1 MVGSRLHSEKF
12 YYTVMPCKSTPQSD
26 SIPLHTHS
34 VFYMSSFKLS
44 THSSKM
50 PKPVVAIV
58 GRPNV
63 GKSTLFNRLVGRT
76 VAIVS
81 KQSGTTRD
89 RVMLETNWADHP
101 FILVDTGG
109 LEVFPDTYLWRQ
121 VRAQVETAIDD
132 ADIIIMVTDVTEG
145 VTGSDID
152 VADVLRVGGKPVVLA
167 VNKVDTEQKAVGAIE
182 FHELGLGDP
191 HPISGYHNLGLDDMM
206 AEIVTHFPPEPE
218 FPEPDADLRLAIVG
232 RPNVGKSMLLNA
244 LTGESRSIVS
254 DVPGTTRDTIDT
266 LIRYNDLDVLLIDT
280 AGIRRRGKIGTG
292 IEKYSVIR
300 SVRAIDR
307 ADVVVLLMDAME
319 PATMQ
324 DTHIAGYILDA
335 YKGVVF
341 VINKWDLLEGK
352 GITKGEIEALLRDR
366 FRFATY
372 APICFTSAL
381 NAAGLEDLMDTSI
394 DVYNE
399 WTKGIPRYDL
409 RRTMMSAIAEHPPT
423 GIKGRTLKIYSVSQ
437 EEVAP
442 PSFTFFVNRADSIHF
457 SYERFLENRLRRAY
471 DFRGSPLRMRFKGRR
486 GR

>member
-1 MVGSRLHSEKF
+1 MA
-12 YYTVMPCKSTPQSD
+12 
-26 SIPLHTHS
+26 
-34 VFYMSSFKLS
+34 
-44 THSSKM
+44 
-50 PKPVVAIV
+50 KPVVAIV

-89 RVMLETNWADHP
+89 RVMLETDWAEHN

-109 LEVFPDTYLWRQ
+109 LEVFPDTDMWRQ
-121 VRAQVETAIDD
+121 VRGQVETAIDD
-132 ADIIIMVTDVTEG
+132 ADIIIMVVDVTEG

-152 VADVLRVGGKPVVLA
+152 VADLLRVGDKPVVLA
-167 VNKVDTEQKAVGAIE
+167 VNKVDTEQKAAGAFE
-182 FHELGLGDP
+182 FFELGLGYP

-206 AEIVTHFPPEPE
+206 AEVVTHFPPEPE

-244 LTGESRSIVS
+244 LTGENRSIVS
-254 DVPGTTRDTIDT
+254 DIPGTTRDTIDT
-266 LIRYNDLDVLLIDT
+266 LIKHNDLDVLLIDT

-341 VINKWDLLEGK
+341 VVNKWDLLEGK
-352 GITKGEIEALLRDR
+352 GITKGEIEALLKDR

-381 NAAGLEDLMDTSI
+381 NSTGLEELMDTSL

-423 GIKGRTLKIYSVSQ
+423 GIKGRSLKIYSVSQ

-442 PSFTFFVNRADSIHF
+442 PSFTFFVNRSDSIHF

-471 DFRGSPLRMRFKGRR
+471 EFRGSPLRMRFKGRR
-486 GR
+486 G

>member
-1 MVGSRLHSEKF
+1 VA
-12 YYTVMPCKSTPQSD
+12 
-26 SIPLHTHS
+26 
-34 VFYMSSFKLS
+34 
-44 THSSKM
+44 
-50 PKPVVAIV
+50 KPVVAIV

-109 LEVFPDTYLWRQ
+109 LEVFPDTDLWRQ
-121 VRAQVETAIDD
+121 VRAQVEIAIDD
-132 ADIIIMVTDVTEG
+132 ADIIIMVADVMEG

-152 VADVLRVGGKPVVLA
+152 VADLLRVGGKPVVLA
-167 VNKVDTEQKAVGAIE
+167 VNKVDTEPKAAGALE

-244 LTGESRSIVS
+244 LTGENRSIVS

-266 LIRYNDLDVLLIDT
+266 LIKYNDMDVLLIDT

-292 IEKYSVIR
+292 VEKYSVIR

-307 ADVVVLLMDAME
+307 ADVVVMLMDAME

-335 YKGVVF
+335 YKGVVL
-341 VINKWDLLEGK
+341 VVNKWDLLQGK
-352 GITKGEIEALLRDR
+352 GVTKGEIEALLRDK

-381 NAAGLEDLMDTSI
+381 NATGLDELMATSV

-399 WTKGIPRYDL
+399 WTKGIPRSDL

-486 GR
+486 VR

>member
-1 MVGSRLHSEKF
+1 VADGPFTENSGDN
-12 YYTVMPCKSTPQSD
+12 VA
-26 SIPLHTHS
+26 
-34 VFYMSSFKLS
+34 
-44 THSSKM
+44 
-50 PKPVVAIV
+50 KPVVAIV

-109 LEVFPDTYLWRQ
+109 LEVFPDTDLWRQ
-121 VRAQVETAIDD
+121 VRAQVEIAIDD
-132 ADIIIMVTDVTEG
+132 ADIIIMVADVMEG

-152 VADVLRVGGKPVVLA
+152 VADLLRVGGKPVVLA
-167 VNKVDTEQKAVGAIE
+167 VNKVDTEPKAAGALE

-244 LTGESRSIVS
+244 LTGENRSIVS

-266 LIRYNDLDVLLIDT
+266 LIKYNDMDVLLIDT

-292 IEKYSVIR
+292 VEKYSVIR

-307 ADVVVLLMDAME
+307 ADVVVMLMDAME

-335 YKGVVF
+335 YKGVVL
-341 VINKWDLLEGK
+341 VVNKWDLLQGK
-352 GITKGEIEALLRDR
+352 GVTKGEIEALLRDK

-381 NAAGLEDLMDTSI
+381 NATGLDELMATSV

-399 WTKGIPRYDL
+399 WTKGIPRSDL

-486 GR
+486 VR

>member
-1 MVGSRLHSEKF
+1 
-12 YYTVMPCKSTPQSD
+12 
-26 SIPLHTHS
+26 
-34 VFYMSSFKLS
+34 MSSFKLA

-109 LEVFPDTYLWRQ
+109 LEVFPDTDLWRQ

-206 AEIVTHFPPEPE
+206 AEVVTHFPPEPE

-244 LTGESRSIVS
+244 LTGESRSIVN

>member
-1 MVGSRLHSEKF
+1 VA
-12 YYTVMPCKSTPQSD
+12 
-26 SIPLHTHS
+26 
-34 VFYMSSFKLS
+34 
-44 THSSKM
+44 
-50 PKPVVAIV
+50 KPVVAIV

-109 LEVFPDTYLWRQ
+109 LEVFPDTDMWRQ

-132 ADIIIMVTDVTEG
+132 ADIIIMVADVTQG

-152 VADVLRVGGKPVVLA
+152 VAEILRVGGKPVVLA
-167 VNKVDTEQKAVGAIE
+167 VNKVDTEQKAAGAVE
-182 FHELGLGDP
+182 FYELGLGYP

-206 AEIVTHFPPEPE
+206 AEVVQHFPPEPE
-218 FPEPDADLRLAIVG
+218 FPEPDADVRLAIVG

-244 LTGESRSIVS
+244 LTGENRSIVS

-266 LIRYNDLDVLLIDT
+266 LIKYNDMDVLLIDT

-292 IEKYSVIR
+292 VEKYSVIR

-307 ADVVVLLMDAME
+307 ADVVVMLMDAME

-335 YKGVVF
+335 YKGVVL
-341 VINKWDLLEGK
+341 VVNKWDLLQGK
-352 GITKGEIEALLRDR
+352 GVTKGEIEALLRDK

-381 NAAGLEDLMDTSI
+381 NATGLDELMATSV

-399 WTKGIPRYDL
+399 WTKGIPRSDL

-486 GR
+486 VR

>member
-1 MVGSRLHSEKF
+1 MGDGPF
-12 YYTVMPCKSTPQSD
+12 TGD
-26 SIPLHTHS
+26 SGDN
-34 VFYMSSFKLS
+34 VA
-44 THSSKM
+44 
-50 PKPVVAIV
+50 KPVVAIV

-89 RVMLETNWADHP
+89 RVMLETDWAEHN

-109 LEVFPDTYLWRQ
+109 LEVFPDTDMWRQ
-121 VRAQVETAIDD
+121 VRGQVETAIDD
-132 ADIIIMVTDVTEG
+132 ADIIIMVVDVTEG

-152 VADVLRVGGKPVVLA
+152 VADLLRVGSKPVVLA
-167 VNKVDTEQKAVGAIE
+167 VNKVDTDQKAGGAFE
-182 FHELGLGDP
+182 FFELGLGYP

-206 AEIVTHFPPEPE
+206 AEVVTHFPDEAE
-218 FPEPDADLRLAIVG
+218 FPEPEADLRLAIVG
-232 RPNVGKSMLLNA
+232 RPNVGKSMMLNA
-244 LTGESRSIVS
+244 LTGENRSIVS
-254 DVPGTTRDTIDT
+254 DIPGTTRDTIDT
-266 LIRYNDLDVLLIDT
+266 LIRHNDLDVLLIDT

-307 ADVVVLLMDAME
+307 ADVVVMLMDAME

-335 YKGVVF
+335 YKGIVF
-341 VINKWDLLEGK
+341 VVNKWDLLEDK
-352 GITKGEIEALLRDR
+352 GITKGEIEALLKDR

-381 NAAGLEDLMDTSI
+381 NGTGLEDLMDTSL

-423 GIKGRTLKIYSVSQ
+423 GIKGRSLKIYSVSQ

-471 DFRGSPLRMRFKGRR
+471 DFRGSPLKMRFKGRR

>member
-1 MVGSRLHSEKF
+1 MENIGV
-12 YYTVMPCKSTPQSD
+12 
-26 SIPLHTHS
+26 PLTKNS
-34 VFYMSSFKLS
+34 GENLA
-44 THSSKM
+44 
-50 PKPVVAIV
+50 KPVVAIV

-89 RVMLETNWADHP
+89 RVMLETDWAEHN

-109 LEVFPDTYLWRQ
+109 LEVFPDTDMWRQ
-121 VRAQVETAIDD
+121 VRGQVETAIDD
-132 ADIIIMVTDVTEG
+132 ADIIIMVVDVTEG

-152 VADVLRVGGKPVVLA
+152 VADLLRVGGKPVVLA
-167 VNKVDTEQKAVGAIE
+167 VNKVDTEKKAEGAFE
-182 FHELGLGDP
+182 FYELGLGYP
-191 HPISGYHNLGLDDMM
+191 HPISGYHNIGLDDMM
-206 AEIVTHFPPEPE
+206 AEVVTHFPDEAE
-218 FPEPDADLRLAIVG
+218 FPEPEADLRLAIVG
-232 RPNVGKSMLLNA
+232 RPNVGKSMMLNA
-244 LTGESRSIVS
+244 LTGENRSIVS
-254 DVPGTTRDTIDT
+254 DIPGTTRDTIDT
-266 LIRYNDLDVLLIDT
+266 LIQYNDMDVLLIDT

-307 ADVVVLLMDAME
+307 ADVVVMLMDAME

-335 YKGVVF
+335 YKGIVF
-341 VINKWDLLEGK
+341 VVNKWDLLEGK
-352 GITKGEIEALLRDR
+352 GITKGEIEALLKDR

-381 NAAGLEDLMDTSI
+381 NGTGLEELMDTSL

-471 DFRGSPLRMRFKGRR
+471 EFKGSPLKMRFKGRR
-486 GR
+486 RR

>member
-1 MVGSRLHSEKF
+1 VA
-12 YYTVMPCKSTPQSD
+12 
-26 SIPLHTHS
+26 
-34 VFYMSSFKLS
+34 
-44 THSSKM
+44 
-50 PKPVVAIV
+50 KPVVAIV

-109 LEVFPDTYLWRQ
+109 LEVFPDTDMWRQ

-132 ADIIIMVTDVTEG
+132 ADIIIMVADVTQG

-152 VADVLRVGGKPVVLA
+152 VAEILRVGGKPVVLA
-167 VNKVDTEQKAVGAIE
+167 VNKVDTEQKAAGAVE
-182 FHELGLGDP
+182 FYELGLGYP

-206 AEIVTHFPPEPE
+206 AEVVQHFPPEPE
-218 FPEPDADLRLAIVG
+218 FPEPDADVRLAIVG

-244 LTGESRSIVS
+244 LTGENRSIVS

-266 LIRYNDLDVLLIDT
+266 LIKYNDMDVLLIDT

-292 IEKYSVIR
+292 VEKYSVIR

-307 ADVVVLLMDAME
+307 ADVVVMLMDAME

-324 DTHIAGYILDA
+324 DAHIAGYILDA

-341 VINKWDLLEGK
+341 GVNKWDLLQGK
-352 GITKGEIEALLRDR
+352 GVTKGEIEALLRDK

-372 APICFTSAL
+372 APVCFMSAL
-381 NAAGLEDLMDTSI
+381 NSTGLDELMNTSI

-486 GR
+486 VR

>member
-1 MVGSRLHSEKF
+1 VS
-12 YYTVMPCKSTPQSD
+12 
-26 SIPLHTHS
+26 
-34 VFYMSSFKLS
+34 
-44 THSSKM
+44 
-50 PKPVVAIV
+50 KPVVAIV

-109 LEVFPDTYLWRQ
+109 LEVFPDTDLWRQ
-121 VRAQVETAIDD
+121 VRAQVEIAIDD
-132 ADIIIMVTDVTEG
+132 ADIIIMVADVMEG

-152 VADVLRVGGKPVVLA
+152 VADLLRVGGKPVVLA
-167 VNKVDTEQKAVGAIE
+167 VNKVDTEPKAAGALE

-244 LTGESRSIVS
+244 LTGENRSIVS

-266 LIRYNDLDVLLIDT
+266 LIKYNDMDVLLIDT

-341 VINKWDLLEGK
+341 VINKWDLLKGK
-352 GITKGEIEALLRDR
+352 GVTKGEIEALLKDR
-366 FRFATY
+366 FKFATY
-372 APICFTSAL
+372 APVCFTSAL
-381 NAAGLEDLMDTSI
+381 NSTGLEELLATSV

-399 WTKGIPRYDL
+399 WTKGIPRNDL
-409 RRTMMSAIAEHPPT
+409 RRTLMSAIAEHPPT

-471 DFRGSPLRMRFKGRR
+471 EFRGSPLKMRFKGRR
-486 GR
+486 R

>member
-1 MVGSRLHSEKF
+1 MENIGA
-12 YYTVMPCKSTPQSD
+12 
-26 SIPLHTHS
+26 PLTENS
-34 VFYMSSFKLS
+34 GENLA
-44 THSSKM
+44 
-50 PKPVVAIV
+50 KPVVAIV

-89 RVMLETNWADHP
+89 RVMLETDWAEHN

-109 LEVFPDTYLWRQ
+109 LEVFPDTDMWRQ
-121 VRAQVETAIDD
+121 VRGQVETAIDD
-132 ADIIIMVTDVTEG
+132 ADIIIMVVDVTEG

-152 VADVLRVGGKPVVLA
+152 VADLLRVGGKPVVLA
-167 VNKVDTEQKAVGAIE
+167 VNKVDTEKKAEGAFE
-182 FHELGLGDP
+182 FYELGLGYP
-191 HPISGYHNLGLDDMM
+191 HPISGYHNIGLDDMM
-206 AEIVTHFPPEPE
+206 AEVVTHFPPEPE
-218 FPEPDADLRLAIVG
+218 FPEPEADLRLAIVG

-244 LTGESRSIVS
+244 LTGENRSIVS
-254 DVPGTTRDTIDT
+254 DIPGTTRDTIDT
-266 LIRYNDLDVLLIDT
+266 LIQYNDMDVLLIDT

-341 VINKWDLLEGK
+341 VVNKWDLLEGK
-352 GITKGEIEALLRDR
+352 GITKGEIEALLKDR
-366 FRFATY
+366 FRFAAY

-381 NAAGLEDLMDTSI
+381 NGTGLEELMNTSL

-471 DFRGSPLRMRFKGRR
+471 EFKGSPLKMRFKGRR
-486 GR
+486 RR

>member
-1 MVGSRLHSEKF
+1 MA
-12 YYTVMPCKSTPQSD
+12 
-26 SIPLHTHS
+26 
-34 VFYMSSFKLS
+34 
-44 THSSKM
+44 
-50 PKPVVAIV
+50 KPVVAIV

-109 LEVFPDTYLWRQ
+109 LEVFPDTDMWRQ

-132 ADIIIMVTDVTEG
+132 ADIIIMVADVTQG

-152 VADVLRVGGKPVVLA
+152 VAEILRVGGKPVVLA
-167 VNKVDTEQKAVGAIE
+167 VNKVDTEQKAAGAVE
-182 FHELGLGDP
+182 FYELGLGYP

-206 AEIVTHFPPEPE
+206 AEIVQHFPPEPE

-244 LTGESRSIVS
+244 LTGENRSIVS

-266 LIRYNDLDVLLIDT
+266 LIKYNDMDVLLIDT

-292 IEKYSVIR
+292 VEKYSVIR

-307 ADVVVLLMDAME
+307 ADVVVMLMDAME

-335 YKGVVF
+335 YKGVVL
-341 VINKWDLLEGK
+341 VVNKWDLLQGK
-352 GITKGEIEALLRDR
+352 GVTKGEIEALLRDK

-381 NAAGLEDLMDTSI
+381 NATGLDELMATSV

-399 WTKGIPRYDL
+399 WTKGIPRSDL

-486 GR
+486 VR

>member
-1 MVGSRLHSEKF
+1 
-12 YYTVMPCKSTPQSD
+12 
-26 SIPLHTHS
+26 
-34 VFYMSSFKLS
+34 MS
-44 THSSKM
+44 
-50 PKPVVAIV
+50 KPVVAIV

-109 LEVFPDTYLWRQ
+109 LEVFPDTDLWRQ
-121 VRAQVETAIDD
+121 VRAQVEIAIDD
-132 ADIIIMVTDVTEG
+132 ADIIIMVADVMEG

-152 VADVLRVGGKPVVLA
+152 VADLLRVGGKPVVLA
-167 VNKVDTEQKAVGAIE
+167 VNKVDTEPKAAGALE

-244 LTGESRSIVS
+244 LTGENRSIVS

-266 LIRYNDLDVLLIDT
+266 LIKYNDMDVLLIDT

-341 VINKWDLLEGK
+341 VINKWDLLKGK
-352 GITKGEIEALLRDR
+352 GVTKGEIEALLKDR
-366 FRFATY
+366 FKFATY
-372 APICFTSAL
+372 APVCFTSAL
-381 NAAGLEDLMDTSI
+381 NSTGLEELLATSV

-399 WTKGIPRYDL
+399 WTKGIPRNDL
-409 RRTMMSAIAEHPPT
+409 RRTLMSAIAEHPPT

-471 DFRGSPLRMRFKGRR
+471 EFRGSPLKMRFKGRR
-486 GR
+486 R

>member
-1 MVGSRLHSEKF
+1 VA
-12 YYTVMPCKSTPQSD
+12 
-26 SIPLHTHS
+26 
-34 VFYMSSFKLS
+34 
-44 THSSKM
+44 
-50 PKPVVAIV
+50 KPVVAIV

-109 LEVFPDTYLWRQ
+109 LEVFPDTDLWRQ
-121 VRAQVETAIDD
+121 VRAQVEIAIDD
-132 ADIIIMVTDVTEG
+132 ADIIIMVADVMEG

-152 VADVLRVGGKPVVLA
+152 VADLLRVGGKPVVLA
-167 VNKVDTEQKAVGAIE
+167 VNKVDTEPKAAGALE

-244 LTGESRSIVS
+244 LTGENRSIVS

-266 LIRYNDLDVLLIDT
+266 LIKYNDMDVLLIDT

-292 IEKYSVIR
+292 VEKYSVIR

-307 ADVVVLLMDAME
+307 ADVVIMLMDAME

-341 VINKWDLLEGK
+341 GVNKWDLLQGK
-352 GITKGEIEALLRDR
+352 GVTKGEIETLLRDK
-366 FRFATY
+366 FKFATY
-372 APICFTSAL
+372 APICFMSAL
-381 NAAGLEDLMDTSI
+381 NATGLDELMATSV
-394 DVYNE
+394 DVYKE
-399 WTKGIPRYDL
+399 WTKGIPRIDL

-486 GR
+486 VR

>member
-1 MVGSRLHSEKF
+1 MA
-12 YYTVMPCKSTPQSD
+12 
-26 SIPLHTHS
+26 
-34 VFYMSSFKLS
+34 
-44 THSSKM
+44 
-50 PKPVVAIV
+50 KPVVAIV

-89 RVMLETNWADHP
+89 RVMLETDWAEHN

-109 LEVFPDTYLWRQ
+109 LEVFPDTDMWRQ
-121 VRAQVETAIDD
+121 VRGQVETAIDD
-132 ADIIIMVTDVTEG
+132 ADIIIMVVDVTEG

-152 VADVLRVGGKPVVLA
+152 VAELLRIGGKPVVLA
-167 VNKVDTEQKAVGAIE
+167 VNKVDTEQKAEGAFE
-182 FHELGLGDP
+182 FFELGLGYP

-206 AEIVTHFPPEPE
+206 AEVVTHFPPEPE
-218 FPEPDADLRLAIVG
+218 FPEPEADLRLAIVG

-244 LTGESRSIVS
+244 LTGENRSIVS
-254 DVPGTTRDTIDT
+254 DIPGTTRDTIDT

-341 VINKWDLLEGK
+341 VVNKWDLLEGK
-352 GITKGEIEALLRDR
+352 GITKGEVEALLKDR

-381 NAAGLEDLMDTSI
+381 NGTGLEELMDTSL

-471 DFRGSPLRMRFKGRR
+471 DFRGSPLKMRFKGRR

>member
-1 MVGSRLHSEKF
+1 VS
-12 YYTVMPCKSTPQSD
+12 
-26 SIPLHTHS
+26 
-34 VFYMSSFKLS
+34 
-44 THSSKM
+44 
-50 PKPVVAIV
+50 KPVVAIV

-109 LEVFPDTYLWRQ
+109 LEVFPDTDLWRQ
-121 VRAQVETAIDD
+121 VRAQVEIAIDD
-132 ADIIIMVTDVTEG
+132 ADIIIMVADVMEG

-152 VADVLRVGGKPVVLA
+152 VADLLRVGGKPVVLA
-167 VNKVDTEQKAVGAIE
+167 VNKVDTEPKAAGALE

-244 LTGESRSIVS
+244 LTGENRSIVS

-266 LIRYNDLDVLLIDT
+266 LIKYNDMDVLLIDT

-292 IEKYSVIR
+292 VEKYSVIR

-307 ADVVVLLMDAME
+307 ADVVVMLMDAME

-335 YKGVVF
+335 YKGVVL
-341 VINKWDLLEGK
+341 VVNKWDLLQGK
-352 GITKGEIEALLRDR
+352 GVTKGEIEALLRDK

-381 NAAGLEDLMDTSI
+381 NATGLDELMATSV

-399 WTKGIPRYDL
+399 WTKGIPRSDL

-486 GR
+486 VR

>member
-1 MVGSRLHSEKF
+1 
-12 YYTVMPCKSTPQSD
+12 
-26 SIPLHTHS
+26 
-34 VFYMSSFKLS
+34 
-44 THSSKM
+44 M

-109 LEVFPDTYLWRQ
+109 LEVFPDTDLWRQ

-152 VADVLRVGGKPVVLA
+152 VADILRVGGKPVILA
-167 VNKVDTEQKAVGAIE
+167 VNKADTDRKADGAFE

-191 HPISGYHNLGLDDMM
+191 HSISGYHNLGLDDMM
-206 AEIVTHFPPEPE
+206 AEVVTHFPPEPE
-218 FPEPDADLRLAIVG
+218 FPEPDADIRLAIVG

-244 LTGESRSIVS
+244 LTGENRSIVS

-341 VINKWDLLEGK
+341 VVNKWDLLEGK
-352 GITKGEIEALLRDR
+352 GVTRGEVEALLRDR

-381 NAAGLEDLMDTSI
+381 NSTGLEELMDTSL

-486 GR
+486 RSR

>member
-1 MVGSRLHSEKF
+1 
-12 YYTVMPCKSTPQSD
+12 
-26 SIPLHTHS
+26 
-34 VFYMSSFKLS
+34 MS
-44 THSSKM
+44 
-50 PKPVVAIV
+50 KPVVAIV

-109 LEVFPDTYLWRQ
+109 LEVFPDTDLWRQ
-121 VRAQVETAIDD
+121 VRAQVEIAIDD
-132 ADIIIMVTDVTEG
+132 ADIIIMVADVMEG

-152 VADVLRVGGKPVVLA
+152 VADLLRVGGKPVVLA
-167 VNKVDTEQKAVGAIE
+167 VNKVDTEPKAAGALE

-244 LTGESRSIVS
+244 LTGENRSIVS

-266 LIRYNDLDVLLIDT
+266 LIKYNDMDVLLIDT

-341 VINKWDLLEGK
+341 VINKWDLLKGK
-352 GITKGEIEALLRDR
+352 GVTKGEIEALLKDR
-366 FRFATY
+366 FKFATY
-372 APICFTSAL
+372 APVCFTSAL
-381 NAAGLEDLMDTSI
+381 NSTGLEELMATSV

-399 WTKGIPRYDL
+399 WTKGIPRTDL
-409 RRTMMSAIAEHPPT
+409 RRTLMSAIAEHPPT

-471 DFRGSPLRMRFKGRR
+471 EFRGSPLKMRFKGRR
-486 GR
+486 R

>member
-1 MVGSRLHSEKF
+1 
-12 YYTVMPCKSTPQSD
+12 
-26 SIPLHTHS
+26 
-34 VFYMSSFKLS
+34 MS
-44 THSSKM
+44 
-50 PKPVVAIV
+50 KPVVAIV

-109 LEVFPDTYLWRQ
+109 LEIFPDTDLWRQ

-132 ADIIIMVTDVTEG
+132 ADIIIMVADVMEG

-152 VADVLRVGGKPVVLA
+152 VADLLRVGGKPVVLA
-167 VNKVDTEQKAVGAIE
+167 VNKVDTEPKAAGALE

-244 LTGESRSIVS
+244 LTGENRSIVS

-266 LIRYNDLDVLLIDT
+266 LIKYNDMDVLLIDT

-341 VINKWDLLEGK
+341 VINKWDLLKGK
-352 GITKGEIEALLRDR
+352 GVTKGEIEALLKDR
-366 FRFATY
+366 FKFATY
-372 APICFTSAL
+372 APVCFTSAL
-381 NAAGLEDLMDTSI
+381 NSTGLEELMATSV

-399 WTKGIPRYDL
+399 WTKGIPRTDL
-409 RRTMMSAIAEHPPT
+409 RRTLMSAIAEHPPT

-471 DFRGSPLRMRFKGRR
+471 EFRGSPLKMRFKGRR
-486 GR
+486 R